1 MNIFK
6 EMALAIYDYKSYQ
19 NFLNNKKGKVFGF
32 GVVLMLFYWIITM
45 GIPFGQIL
53 VGSDG
58 LVNQIKE
65 NVPDFELADGVLW
78 VDDVVEYEDSG
89 IYVNIDTDPDSFF
102 YDASEL
108 GDLLYDYS
116 QVILMDSEKVIM
128 KNNGQVQQYYFDE
141 LEGLEFSKDDLM
153 GFIPFV
159 YLWIAIIFILA
170 YFWIT
175 ALFFF
180 GVLFVA
186 LLGMIVAS
194 CMKYPLTFGQLYL
207 LGIYSR
213 VLPLIIKAAVSFLPF
228 DIPFFWVINF
238 GISLLI
244 LGCAIQK
251 MKEQRVQEPLQFS
264 SSNGADGYYNGNGY
278 SGNDYGGNGGNFT
291 GGYGADNSNYN
302 NYGGETYHNGNG
314 AGNGNSDN
322 NSDNNRNDGN
332 DFSWMK

>member
-19 NFLNNKKGKVFGF
+19 GFLNNKKGKVFGF
-32 GVVLMLFYWIITM
+32 GVVLMLIYWVITM
-45 GIPFGQIL
+45 GIPCVRLFA
-53 VGSDG
+53 GSGG
-58 LVNQIKE
+58 LVNQVDE
-65 NVPDFELADGVLW
+65 VVPDFELADGVLW
-78 VDDVVEYEDSG
+78 VDDVVEYEESG
-89 IYVNIDTDPDSFF
+89 IYVNIDTDPDSYF
-102 YDASEL
+102 YDASQL

-141 LEGLEFSKDDLM
+141 LEGLEFSKADLL
-153 GFIPFV
+153 GFLPFV
-159 YLWIAIIFILA
+159 YLWIAIFLILA

-186 LLGMIVAS
+186 LLGMVVAS
-194 CMKYPLTFGQLYL
+194 CMKYQLTFGQLYL

-228 DIPFFWVINF
+228 NIPFFWVINF

-251 MKEQRVQEPLQFS
+251 MKEQRVQEPLEFS
-264 SSNGADGYYNGNGY
+264 SASGADGAYNGNGY
-278 SGNDYGGNGGNFT
+278 GGDGGNFT
-291 GGYGADNSNYN
+291 GNYGAEHNNYS
-302 NYGGETYHNGNG
+302 NYGGDTYQNSNGT
-314 AGNGNSDN
+314 GNISSDN
-322 NSDNNRNDGN
+322 SSDKNGKDGN

>member
-19 NFLNNKKGKVFGF
+19 NFLKNKKGKVFGF
-32 GVVLMLFYWIITM
+32 GIVLMLFYWIITM
-45 GIPFGQIL
+45 GIPFGQLL

-58 LVNQIKE
+58 LANQINE
-65 NVPDFELADGVLW
+65 NVPDFELVDGVLW
-78 VDDVVEYEDSG
+78 VDDVVEYEENG
-89 IYVNIDTDPDSFF
+89 VYVNIDTDPDSYF
-102 YDASEL
+102 YDASQL

-116 QVILMDSEKVIM
+116 QVILMDSEKVII

-141 LEGLEFSKDDLM
+141 LEGLEFSKADLI
-153 GFIPFV
+153 GFLPFI
-159 YLWIAIIFILA
+159 YLWIAIIMILA

-194 CMKYPLTFGQLYL
+194 CMKYQLTFGQLYL

-228 DIPFFWVINF
+228 NIPFFWVINF
-238 GISLLI
+238 GISLFI

-251 MKEQRVQEPLQFS
+251 MKEQRVQAPLEFS
-264 SSNGADGYYNGNGY
+264 SSNGGDGYYNGNGY
-278 SGNDYGGNGGNFT
+278 DGNGGNFT
-291 GGYGADNSNYN
+291 GNYGVDNNNGGNSNSN
-302 NYGGETYHNGNG
+302 NPNK
-314 AGNGNSDN
+314 
-322 NSDNNRNDGN
+322 NDGN